1 MIRSQGKYFSE
12 SELKRIV
19 MLLRES
25 DMSLPEIADRMR
37 CSRSAVAAVN
47 RKFQVRLYEGRRSQ
61 WSLSCSEPLQPP
73 KPADAMAVLLP
84 ADEMVPNE
92 S

>member
-12 SELKRIV
+12 HELKRIS

-25 DMSLPEIADRMR
+25 DMTLSEIADRMR

-47 RKFQVRLYEGRRSQ
+47 RRFQIRSYEGRRSH
-61 WSLSCSEPLQPP
+61 WRLVCIAPLQPEES
-73 KPADAMAVLLP
+73 ADTLP
-84 ADEMVPNE
+84 GLIPSDQMVPNE

>member
-25 DMSLPEIADRMR
+25 DMTLPEIADRMR

-47 RKFQVRLYEGRRSQ
+47 RKFQIRLYEGRRSQ
-61 WSLSCSEPLQPP
+61 WSLSCAEPLQPP
-73 KPADAMAVLLP
+73 KAADAMPVLLP
-84 ADEMVPNE
+84 SDELLSNE

>member
-12 SELKRIV
+12 HELKRIA

-25 DMSLPEIADRMR
+25 DMTLPEIADRMR

-47 RKFQVRLYEGRRSQ
+47 RKFQIRLYEGRRSQ
-61 WSLSCSEPLQPP
+61 WNLACSASVQPAE
-73 KPADAMAVLLP
+73 PADVLAPLTP
-84 ADEMVPNE
+84 TDEMVPNE